1 MLRLLGTQPYV
12 NDIGIWFGI
21 LIAVVG
27 SYFVV
32 KARKG
37 SADDNEAVK
46 TATLMTAQVTALES
60 AVHLLESEKRNLQT
74 EIDHLH
80 ELRREDAKTAQRN
93 AADIGRLTEL
103 VTQQAAVEQFR
114 TESLA
119 WFAAIAAAVS
129 AEPPKFPDHIP
140 A

>member
-1 MLRLLGTQPYV
+1 MLGSQPYI
-12 NDIGIWFGI
+12 NDVGVWFAI
-21 LIAVVG
+21 LIAVAG

-37 SADDNEAVK
+37 TADDNESVK

-60 AVHLLESEKRNLQT
+60 AVHLLESDKRNLQT

-80 ELRREDAKTAQRN
+80 VLRTEDAKTAERN
-93 AADIGRLTEL
+93 AKDIERLTEL

-114 TESLA
+114 SESLA
-119 WFAAIAAAVS
+119 WFEAIALAVR
-129 AEPPKFPDHIP
+129 ADPPSFPEHVP
-140 A
+140 TPV